1 MYYFVGNYRKLEV
14 SIPHSYLCTTRKGVQ
29 KLNHKWEP
37 KREDRRLKNI
47 DRSLPVLQKKTGSL
61 NVLVWLHVPDK
72 LRPSGAMG
80 CLVESHR
87 QAQVV
92 NGSIMPLIVGLKWEQ
107 PTKERKSWYHK
118 DSEKATL

>member
-1 MYYFVGNYRKLEV
+1 VVLVERAKTNAWNTPSDTIVTTAYRKQPFL
-14 SIPHSYLCTTRKGVQ
+14 
-29 KLNHKWEP
+29 
-37 KREDRRLKNI
+37 
-47 DRSLPVLQKKTGSL
+47 L

-92 NGSIMPLIVGLKWEQ
+92 ME
-107 PTKERKSWYHK
+107 
-118 DSEKATL
+118 A

>member
-1 MYYFVGNYRKLEV
+1 MNRNWGSQTRGQAFKKYRQQFANTTEKIGNYFL
-14 SIPHSYLCTTRKGVQ
+14 
-29 KLNHKWEP
+29 
-37 KREDRRLKNI
+37 
-47 DRSLPVLQKKTGSL
+47 L

-92 NGSIMPLIVGLKWEQ
+92 ME
-107 PTKERKSWYHK
+107 
-118 DSEKATL
+118 A

>member
-1 MYYFVGNYRKLEV
+1 MNDILLIAQCALRYRV
-14 SIPHSYLCTTRKGVQ
+14 SNINRIGD
-29 KLNHKWEP
+29 P

-47 DRSLPVLQKKTGSL
+47 DRSLLVLQKKTSSL

-72 LRPSGAMG
+72 LRPSGALG

-92 NGSIMPLIVGLKWEQ
+92 IGSIMPLIVGLKWEQ
-107 PTKERKSWYHK
+107 PTKER
-118 DSEKATL
+118 

>member
-1 MYYFVGNYRKLEV
+1 MGMRTDDILLIVYCNTLQV
-14 SIPHSYLCTTRKGVQ
+14 SKVNRI
-29 KLNHKWEP
+29 
-37 KREDRRLKNI
+37 
-47 DRSLPVLQKKTGSL
+47 L

-92 NGSIMPLIVGLKWEQ
+92 ME
-107 PTKERKSWYHK
+107 
-118 DSEKATL
+118 A

>member
-1 MYYFVGNYRKLEV
+1 MFVVNVKTA
-14 SIPHSYLCTTRKGVQ
+14 S
-29 KLNHKWEP
+29 
-37 KREDRRLKNI
+37 REKHLF
-47 DRSLPVLQKKTGSL
+47 LL

-92 NGSIMPLIVGLKWEQ
+92 ME
-107 PTKERKSWYHK
+107 
-118 DSEKATL
+118 A

>member
-1 MYYFVGNYRKLEV
+1 MVNGNYRQQGEAPFL
-14 SIPHSYLCTTRKGVQ
+14 
-29 KLNHKWEP
+29 
-37 KREDRRLKNI
+37 
-47 DRSLPVLQKKTGSL
+47 L

-92 NGSIMPLIVGLKWEQ
+92 ME
-107 PTKERKSWYHK
+107 
-118 DSEKATL
+118 A